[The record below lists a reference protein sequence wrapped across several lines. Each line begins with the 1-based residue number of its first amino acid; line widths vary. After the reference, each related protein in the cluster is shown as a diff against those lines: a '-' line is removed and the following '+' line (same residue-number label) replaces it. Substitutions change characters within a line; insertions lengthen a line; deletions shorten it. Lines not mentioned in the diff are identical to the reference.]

1 MSSDEG
7 LDDASPSTLL
17 SSEEVSKMIDSL
29 SSDSQEV
36 FDKAIEDLNSVIA
49 TQQDSATKQL
59 LNDVPRLIKA
69 ASETTDEVRRYS
81 LISLICTTLSM
92 SDEGDA
98 AIRANIKDF
107 VSLFKISASSVDLH
121 YLVRTLEDML
131 EKDDD
136 AFEGQLVE
144 LFEASVYNIPDYDDE
159 AAQHNHASY
168 VSAIEGFENALVLS
182 RTKFRN
188 AAVKAGA
195 LNYLVMT
202 TFSPDKATRLAAV
215 SCLIQAFEGV
225 DELVEH
231 VPDQDKLHLQ
241 GWIVI
246 PLLGLLNDDDTEVA
260 DAVVKF
266 LYGNDEAVAF
276 FFAHETSIVSLLS
289 LYAKEKRVPNAN
301 ASYCESMISWCSSRD
316 SEAITDGFRKFWSQ
330 DDIELQS
337 KLQVLQNLAGSL
349 VQEEAG
355 KGGAIE
361 FVQEVVQKAETNDGA
376 IQALGAIDRAMSLN
390 IQFGHYLLLANSLP
404 WLLSTMQAE
413 DPEFRSLASS
423 VLRNLLRSYRSD
435 HYTSLRNDVAP
446 TLTSQETLSRIISN
460 ANDGALKVSGSAFRL
475 LAELLSKDTQD
486 GYLQATRSVID
497 EPLVHLAVDRLS
509 EEVSS
514 SAAVEFLAQVLQD
527 ESESSSLV
535 QKVFATRIP
544 TAPTPVFAAL
554 YPSAELNDNDSI
566 FNRFESSYQELAAL
580 HKVQVQVLEAAGKAG
595 AVPRIL
601 ELLREPMT
609 TVEARRSAVRAT
621 FAVLSMRD
629 VDRDIGRTN
638 KYLPD
643 IVAQLIGDETTESL
657 VAASRLVNLL
667 GEPSAPQP
675 FKTWTALATQE
686 TVDHLNI
693 FLAVQLEEQA
703 QPEEEGAP
711 SSDDTAPE
719 SQSQRKKVST
729 TKEFELVISKTVL
742 LIKHLLPILVPFSAQ
757 LAKASLAGFLIDG
770 KSDMVELMESLPT
783 ADIVEAIRSV
793 LSSSKRPPL
802 DQIRKM
808 IASSEDMARAY
819 YAGDIVPFLVTLAT
833 DASESSEEDS
843 QRREVLRAVLDIFKL
858 LVYQHRN
865 KPSPLKDIQTRF
877 FQSSP
882 LVNFSVETITNT
894 GEYGIF
900 TAYTMALDLFKL
912 ANGYPEGIALIATPE
927 LLKSV
932 IIGFDDPDC
941 TPECITPLLG
951 LIAHVD
957 LGAVGTVLKQQI
969 DQLLVS
975 MAPRQGRKKKQ
986 NLSRFDKHQVLSR
999 LKVLVKSSD
1008 PALKQLVLESGG
1020 LDIAWCVLAEGG
1032 KPDEAWG
1039 IALEVI
1045 IALLALSTDEAVSV
1059 IVSSI
1064 RPKLPTLLS
1073 IWNAKNTPKPV
1084 LPIIIQFLGVIV
1096 EHDKPDGPQSVVE
1109 LGWTKELTK
1118 TLSERPAIAGG
1129 LEPLAKLVVA
1139 LARSGEVGQ
1148 RAVVDTFKE
1157 TLQSSEALKSER
1169 KSGNALAIK
1178 HILAVG
1184 EDVAGFMVEAGAAEY
1199 GVRLLNT
1206 SDPRLL
1212 TIGASLS
1219 ATLALAD
1226 GPNTLPTLEQLGVVA
1241 LVEKAREVVQGA
1253 LASEDSVDEEKLGDL
1268 RNWDAHLTQC
1278 ATVLRGESV
1287 ASFDRL
1293 ARI

>member
-1 MSSDEG
+1 MPSDEG
-7 LDDASPSTLL
+7 FDDASPKALL
-17 SSEEVSKMIDSL
+17 SSEEVSEMIDNL
-29 SSDSQEV
+29 ASDSQEV
-36 FDKAIEDLNSVIA
+36 FDKAIEDLNSVIVN
-49 TQQDSATKQL
+49 QQDLATKQL
-59 LNDVPRLIKA
+59 LNDVPRLIKV
-69 ASETTDEVRRYS
+69 ASETTNEERRYS
-81 LISLICTTLSM
+81 LISLICAIPSM
-92 SDEGDA
+92 SDQGDA
-98 AIRANIKDF
+98 TIRANTKDF
-107 VSLFKISASSVDLH
+107 VSLFKTSASSPDLH
-121 YLVRTLEDML
+121 YLVSTLEDML

-144 LFEASVYNIPDYDDE
+144 LLETYIYNIPDYDDE
-159 AAQHNHASY
+159 AAQHNHRSY

-215 SCLIQAFEGV
+215 SCLVQAFEGV

-246 PLLGLLNDDDTEVA
+246 PMLGLLNDDDMEVA

-276 FFAHETSIVSLLS
+276 FFAHEASIISLLS

-301 ASYCESMISWCSSRD
+301 ASYCESLISWCSSKD
-316 SEAITDGFRKFWSQ
+316 SEAIIDGFRKFWLQ

-337 KLQVLQNLAGSL
+337 KLQVLQNFAGSL
-349 VQEEAG
+349 LQEEAG

-361 FVQEVVQKAETNDGA
+361 FVQEVVQKAETNDGP
-376 IQALGAIDRAMSLN
+376 IQALGAIDRAMFLN
-390 IQFGHYLLLANSLP
+390 IQFGHYLLLADSLP
-404 WLLSTMQAE
+404 WLLSTIQAE
-413 DPEFRSLASS
+413 DPKLRSLASS
-423 VLRNLLRSYRSD
+423 ILRHLLRSYRSD

-446 TLTSQETLSRIISN
+446 TLTSQETLSRAISN
-460 ANDGALKVSGSAFRL
+460 ANDGALTVSGSAFRL

-486 GYLQATRSVID
+486 EYLQAVRSVID

-514 SAAVEFLAQVLQD
+514 SAAVEFLSQVLQD
-527 ESESSSLV
+527 ESGSSSLV

-544 TAPTPVFAAL
+544 TAPAPVFAAL
-554 YPSAELNDNDSI
+554 YPSAELNDNDS
-566 FNRFESSYQELAAL
+566 FLNRFESSYQESVAL
-580 HKVQVQVLEAAGKAG
+580 HKAQVQVLEATSKAG
-595 AVPRIL
+595 AVPRVL
-601 ELLREPMT
+601 ELLREPTT

-621 FAVLSMRD
+621 FAVLSVRD

-667 GEPSAPQP
+667 AEPSAPQP
-675 FKTWTALATQE
+675 FKTWTALATPQ
-686 TVDHLNI
+686 TVEHLSN
-693 FLAVQLEEQA
+693 LLGVQLEEQA
-703 QPEEEGAP
+703 QPEEGA
-711 SSDDTAPE
+711 SSPDDTAPE

-742 LIKHLLPILVPFSAQ
+742 LIKHLLPILAPFSAQ

-802 DQIRKM
+802 DRIRQM

-819 YAGDIVPFLVTLAT
+819 YAGDIVPFLVSLAT
-833 DASESSEEDS
+833 DAPESSEEDS
-843 QRREVLRAVLDIFKL
+843 QRREVLGEVLAIFKL
-858 LVYQHRN
+858 LVYYHRR
-865 KPSPLKDIQTRF
+865 KPSPLKDIQAQF

-882 LVNFSVETITNT
+882 LVKFSVETITNT
-894 GEYGIF
+894 EEYGTY

-912 ANGYPEGIALIATPE
+912 ANGYPEGIALISTPE

-932 IIGFDDPDC
+932 IKGFDDPDC

-957 LGAVGTVLKQQI
+957 LGAVGAVLKQQI

-986 NLSRFDKHQVLSR
+986 NISRFDKHQVLSR
-999 LKVLVKSSD
+999 LKILVKSSD

-1020 LDIAWCVLAEGG
+1020 LDVAWCVLAEGG
-1032 KPDEAWG
+1032 KPDEAWD

-1045 IALLALSTDEAVSV
+1045 TSLLDLSTDGAVSV
-1059 IVSSI
+1059 IVTSV

-1073 IWNAKNTPKPV
+1073 VWNAKTTPKPV
-1084 LPIIIQFLGVIV
+1084 LPIILRFLGVIV

-1129 LEPLAKLVVA
+1129 IEPLVKLVVA

-1157 TLQSSEALKSER
+1157 ALQSSEALKSER

-1178 HILAVG
+1178 HILAEG

-1199 GVRLLNT
+1199 AVRLLNT

-1212 TIGASLS
+1212 TIGASLG
-1219 ATLALAD
+1219 AALALTD
-1226 GPNTLPTLEQLGVVA
+1226 GPNTLPTLEQLGVGA

-1253 LASEDSVDEEKLGDL
+1253 LASEDSVDEKKLGEL